1 MDASSIILRPVV
13 TEASTAAM
21 DDKRYTFDVALSAT
35 KIQIKKAVE
44 EIFNVKV
51 VKVNVMNLKGKK
63 KRQGR
68 YVGYTKRRR
77 KAIVTLSSD
86 SDEIKLFNDNSDN
99 N

>member
-1 MDASSIILRPVV
+1 MDARSIILRPVV

-35 KIQIKKAVE
+35 KTQIKKAVE

-86 SDEIKLFNDNSDN
+86 SDEIKLFGDNSDN

>member
-1 MDASSIILRPVV
+1 MDARSIILRPVV

>member
-1 MDASSIILRPVV
+1 MEARSIILRPVV

>member
-1 MDASSIILRPVV
+1 MDARSIILRPVV

-21 DDKRYTFDVALSAT
+21 DDKRYTFDVALNAT
-35 KIQIKKAVE
+35 KTQIKKAVE

-86 SDEIKLFNDNSDN
+86 SDEIKLFGDNSDN